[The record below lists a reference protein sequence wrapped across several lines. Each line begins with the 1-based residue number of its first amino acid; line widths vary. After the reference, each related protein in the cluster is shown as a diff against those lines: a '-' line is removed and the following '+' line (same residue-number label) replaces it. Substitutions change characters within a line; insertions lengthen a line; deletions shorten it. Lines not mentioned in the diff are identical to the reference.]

1 MAFMLS
7 IFLLR
12 RFAAKPSSASE
23 ALGAHRWQAI
33 ITVAACWSVTSPIK
47 MNIFSNTAE
56 TTFGTNLSH
65 LMKSA
70 RWPLLERKIQ
80 QLVSFHCTLVHNLY
94 SNLCIFEL
102 CVSCFTAQ
110 FSLKFGKIA
119 FPDISIAQRQP
130 TACKNA
136 RPIKMSNASQQRA
149 CTCRDPLKSATT
161 QYNVTGV
168 KTINNVIFFLSR
180 FYRAGQTFPL
190 RFSNM
195 V

>member
-1 MAFMLS
+1 MLTDGKQ
-7 IFLLR
+7 L
-12 RFAAKPSSASE
+12 
-23 ALGAHRWQAI
+23 I

-80 QLVSFHCTLVHNLY
+80 QLVSYHCTLVHNLY

-136 RPIKMSNASQQRA
+136 RPIKMSKASQQRA

-161 QYNVTGV
+161 QYNVTGA
-168 KTINNVIFFLSR
+168 KTINNVIFFFCQDSTELAKR
-180 FYRAGQTFPL
+180 FHSGSATWFKGTNSPL
-190 RFSNM
+190 WS
-195 V
+195 VCWH